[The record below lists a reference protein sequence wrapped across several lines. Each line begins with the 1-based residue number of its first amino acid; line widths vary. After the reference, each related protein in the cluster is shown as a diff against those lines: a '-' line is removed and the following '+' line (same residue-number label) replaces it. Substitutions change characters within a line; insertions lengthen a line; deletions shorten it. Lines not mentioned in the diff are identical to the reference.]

1 MSILRGN
8 QRHKSNFI
16 VTTFILFITACYV
29 GLLYTQIKQEFDA
42 AEAYAVHPWGAAF
55 SPTGAPAPSVAPQ
68 GTLPSSSSPHPTY
81 RFRSTGGI
89 SNMPSGGGVRG
100 IRVPVPTGGTG
111 FRVYN
116 SAGANAGASGT
127 SYAFRP
133 ASGSAGGSASGV
145 TLTSDAVLHSY
156 GGGNAA
162 GSSMQGASSQSRSAQ
177 GNATG
182 GGSLSAPVLTV
193 SMPVYT
199 LAYTPTTIGTDAD
212 KQAAAAAMASAQW
225 QQHTGF
231 SGSGALFSSPISSP
245 YRTVNGVSSFLSADE
260 YLAYSQTSTSGK
272 RYAPPQN
279 PIENSFLKWLET
291 LVRTESNYLYCID
304 GVYYFSES
312 TLRALFEAAQSSG
325 NLPGLTWEA
334 FLRWFTGQG
343 SDATYQFPVGEPWA
357 LLILAVLYAVFLL
370 WRRSPRN
377 IQRP

>member
-16 VTTFILFITACYV
+16 VTAFILFITACYV

-89 SNMPSGGGVRG
+89 SNMPSGGVVRS
-100 IRVPVPTGGTG
+100 IRVPVPSRGAG

-116 SAGANAGASGT
+116 NAGASGT

-133 ASGSAGGSASGV
+133 ASGSAGGSASGI

-162 GSSMQGASSQSRSAQ
+162 GSSMQGASSQNRSSQATS
-177 GNATG
+177 TG
-182 GGSLSAPVLTV
+182 GSSLSVPVLTV
-193 SMPVYT
+193 SLPVYT

-225 QQHTGF
+225 QQHTRF
-231 SGSGALFSSPISSP
+231 GSGALFSSPVSSP
-245 YRTVNGVSSFLSADE
+245 YGSATGVSTFLSADD
-260 YLAYSQTSTSGK
+260 YLAYSNGSPASSRYRAPSIGGGTTAAWLNWLSQQWKDGK
-272 RYAPPQN
+272 TD
-279 PIENSFLKWLET
+279 IT
-291 LVRTESNYLYCID
+291 LAE
-304 GVYYFSES
+304 
-312 TLRALFEAAQSSG
+312 LRALYDLMRAQDG
-325 NLPGLTWEA
+325 DFANTYTWEDFYNW
-334 FLRWFTGQG
+334 FLSQQG
-343 SDATYQFPVGEPWA
+343 SEGFKWALPVGDGTWVM
-357 LLILAVLYAVFLL
+357 LILITLYLL
-370 WRRSPRN
+370 YKTLISTLTN
-377 IQRP
+377 

>member
-68 GTLPSSSSPHPTY
+68 GTLPSSSSPQPTY

-89 SNMPSGGGVRG
+89 SNMPSGGGVRS
-100 IRVPVPTGGTG
+100 IRVPVPSRGAG

-116 SAGANAGASGT
+116 NAGASGT

-133 ASGSAGGSASGV
+133 ASGSAGGSASGI
-145 TLTSDAVLHSY
+145 TLTSDAVLRSY
-156 GGGNAA
+156 GGGTAA
-162 GSSMQGASSQSRSAQ
+162 GSSMQGASSQNRSSQATS
-177 GNATG
+177 TG

-231 SGSGALFSSPISSP
+231 SGSGAIFSSPISSP

-260 YLAYSQTSTSGK
+260 YLAYSQSGNSNRNRAPGNIGSTFS
-272 RYAPPQN
+272 R
-279 PIENSFLKWLET
+279 WLAEI
-291 LVRTESNYLYCID
+291 VADSNNYLYEID

-325 NLPGLTWEA
+325 NFPGLTWEK
-334 FLRWFTGQG
+334 FLSWFTSGQG
-343 SDATYQFPVGEPWA
+343 SNATYQFPVGEPWV

-370 WRRSPRN
+370 WRRSPRY

>member
-8 QRHKSNFI
+8 QHHKSNFI

-100 IRVPVPTGGTG
+100 IRVPVPSRGAG

-116 SAGANAGASGT
+116 NAGASGT

-162 GSSMQGASSQSRSAQ
+162 GSSMQGASSQSRSSQATS
-177 GNATG
+177 TG
-182 GGSLSAPVLTV
+182 GGSLAAPVLTV

-212 KQAAAAAMASAQW
+212 KQAAVAAMASAQW

-260 YLAYSQTSTSGK
+260 YLAYSQTSTTDK
-272 RYAPPQN
+272 RYTPQN
-279 PIENSFLKWLET
+279 NTIGNSFLAWLKT
-291 LVRTESNYLYCID
+291 LEGTESNYLYCID

-325 NLPGLTWEA
+325 NFPGLTWEE
-334 FLRWFTGQG
+334 FLTWFSRYSADEG
-343 SDATYQFPVGEPWA
+343 ATYQFPVGEPWV

>member
-42 AEAYAVHPWGAAF
+42 AEAYAVHPFGAAF

-100 IRVPVPTGGTG
+100 IRVPVPSRGAG

-116 SAGANAGASGT
+116 NAGASGT

-133 ASGSAGGSASGV
+133 ASGSAGGSASGIP
-145 TLTSDAVLHSY
+145 LTSDAVLHSY

-162 GSSMQGASSQSRSAQ
+162 GSGMQGASSQSRATQ
-177 GNATG
+177 GNAT

-231 SGSGALFSSPISSP
+231 SGSGAIFSSPISSP

-260 YLAYSQTSTSGK
+260 YLAHSQTSTSGK

-279 PIENSFLKWLET
+279 TIGNSFLAWLKT
-291 LVRTESNYLYCID
+291 LEGTESNYLYCID
-304 GVYYFSES
+304 GVYYFSEQG
-312 TLRALFEAAQSSG
+312 LRALFEAAQSSG
-325 NLPGLTWEA
+325 HFPGLTWEE
-334 FLRWFTGQG
+334 FLSWFSRYSADEG
-343 SDATYQFPVGEPWA
+343 ATYKFPVGEPWA

-370 WRRSPRN
+370 WRRSPRYM
-377 IQRP
+377 QRP

>member
-16 VTTFILFITACYV
+16 VTAFILFITACYV

-42 AEAYAVHPWGAAF
+42 TEAYAVHPWGAAF
-55 SPTGAPAPSVAPQ
+55 RPTGAPAPSVAPQ

-100 IRVPVPTGGTG
+100 IRVPVPSRGAG

-116 SAGANAGASGT
+116 NTGASGT

-162 GSSMQGASSQSRSAQ
+162 GSSMQGVSSQSRSAQ

-182 GGSLSAPVLTV
+182 GSLAAPVLTV

-225 QQHTGF
+225 QQYTGF
-231 SGSGALFSSPISSP
+231 PGSAAIFSSPVSSP
-245 YRTVNGVSSFLSADE
+245 YGSATGVSTFLSADD
-260 YLAYSQTSTSGK
+260 YLAYSNGSPASS
-272 RYAPPQN
+272 RYRLPGTID
-279 PIENSFLKWLET
+279 PIERWLQSLIAQGLGGYTGE
-291 LVRTESNYLYCID
+291 ID
-304 GVYYFSES
+304 GTYYFDLA
-312 TLRALFEAAQSSG
+312 TLKAYYEALIAG
-325 NLPGLTWEA
+325 NNMPAFTWEELLTWFNTQEG
-334 FLRWFTGQG
+334 TK
-343 SDATYQFPVGEPWA
+343 TYDFNPLPVGEPRV
-357 LLILAVLYAVFLL
+357 LLILAVLYTVYLL
-370 WRRSPRN
+370 WRRSPRFD
-377 IQRP
+377 QCS

>member
-16 VTTFILFITACYV
+16 VTAFILFITACYV

-100 IRVPVPTGGTG
+100 IRVPVPSRGAG

-116 SAGANAGASGT
+116 NAGASGN

-133 ASGSAGGSASGV
+133 ASGSAGGSASGI

-156 GGGNAA
+156 GGGYAA
-162 GSSMQGASSQSRSAQ
+162 GSSMQGVSSQSRSAQ

-193 SMPVYT
+193 SLPVYT
-199 LAYTPTTIGTDAD
+199 LAYTPTTIGTDQD

-231 SGSGALFSSPISSP
+231 SGSGAIFSSPISSP

-260 YLAYSQTSTSGK
+260 YLANSNGNSASS
-272 RYAPPQN
+272 RYRAPGTN
-279 PIENSFLKWLET
+279 VDPIERWLQSLIEQGLGGYTGET
-291 LVRTESNYLYCID
+291 D
-304 GVYYFSES
+304 GTYYFDLA
-312 TLRALFEAAQSSG
+312 TLKAYYEALIAG
-325 NLPGLTWEA
+325 NNMPAFTWEQ
-334 FLRWFTGQG
+334 LLSWFNTQEGTKKY
-343 SDATYQFPVGEPWA
+343 DFNPLPVGEPWV
-357 LLILAVLYAVFLL
+357 LLILAVLYAVYLL
-370 WRRSPRN
+370 WRRLPRFD
-377 IQRP
+377 Q

>member
-16 VTTFILFITACYV
+16 VTAFILFITACYV

-42 AEAYAVHPWGAAF
+42 AEAYAVHPWGAVF
-55 SPTGAPAPSVAPQ
+55 SPTDAPAPSVAPQ
-68 GTLPSSSSPHPTY
+68 GTLPSSSSPQPTY
-81 RFRSTGGI
+81 RFRSSGGI

-100 IRVPVPTGGTG
+100 IRVPVPSRGAG

-116 SAGANAGASGT
+116 NAGASGT

-162 GSSMQGASSQSRSAQ
+162 GSSMQGASSQSRSSQATS
-177 GNATG
+177 TG
-182 GGSLSAPVLTV
+182 GGSLAAPVLTV

-212 KQAAAAAMASAQW
+212 KQAAVAAMASAQW

-231 SGSGALFSSPISSP
+231 SGSGAIFSSPISSP
-245 YRTVNGVSSFLSADE
+245 YRTVTGVSSFLSADE
-260 YLAYSQTSTSGK
+260 YLAYSNGSPTSS
-272 RYAPPQN
+272 RYRAPGTID
-279 PIENSFLKWLET
+279 PIEQWLKSLIEQGLGGYTGET
-291 LVRTESNYLYCID
+291 D
-304 GVYYFSES
+304 GTYYFDLA
-312 TLRALFEAAQSSG
+312 TLKAYYEALVAG
-325 NLPGLTWEA
+325 NNMPTFTWEEILTWFNTQEG
-334 FLRWFTGQG
+334 TK
-343 SDATYQFPVGEPWA
+343 TYDFNPLPVGEPWV
-357 LLILAVLYAVFLL
+357 LLILAVLYAVYLL
-370 WRRSPRN
+370 WRRSSPRY

>member
-55 SPTGAPAPSVAPQ
+55 SPTDAPAPSVAPQ

-81 RFRSTGGI
+81 RFRSSGGI
-89 SNMPSGGGVRG
+89 GNMPSGGGVRG
-100 IRVPVPTGGTG
+100 IRVPVPSRGAG

-116 SAGANAGASGT
+116 NTGASGT

-162 GSSMQGASSQSRSAQ
+162 GSSMQGASSQNRSSQATS
-177 GNATG
+177 TG
-182 GGSLSAPVLTV
+182 GGSLAAPVLTV

-199 LAYTPTTIGTDAD
+199 LAYTPTTTGNNDA
-212 KQAAAAAMASAQW
+212 QAAAAAMASAQW
-225 QQHTGF
+225 QQYTGF
-231 SGSGALFSSPISSP
+231 SGSGAIFSSPISSP

-260 YLAYSQTSTSGK
+260 YLANSNGNSASS
-272 RYAPPQN
+272 RYRLPGTD
-279 PIENSFLKWLET
+279 PIELWLQSLIKKGLGGYTGET
-291 LVRTESNYLYCID
+291 D
-304 GVYYFSES
+304 GTYYFD
-312 TLRALFEAAQSSG
+312 LAALKAYYEALIAG
-325 NLPGLTWEA
+325 NNMPGFTWEEILTWFNTQEG
-334 FLRWFTGQG
+334 TK
-343 SDATYQFPVGEPWA
+343 TYDFNPLPVGEPWV
-357 LLILAVLYAVFLL
+357 LLILSALYAVYLL
-370 WRRSPRN
+370 WRRLPRFD
-377 IQRP
+377 QCS

>member
-16 VTTFILFITACYV
+16 VTAFILFITACYV

-81 RFRSTGGI
+81 RFRSGGI

-100 IRVPVPTGGTG
+100 IRVPVPSRGAG

-116 SAGANAGASGT
+116 NAGASGT

-133 ASGSAGGSASGV
+133 ASGSAGGSASSI

-162 GSSMQGASSQSRSAQ
+162 GSSMQGASSQNRSSQATS
-177 GNATG
+177 TG
-182 GGSLSAPVLTV
+182 GSSLSAPVLTV
-193 SMPVYT
+193 SLPTYT
-199 LAYTPTTIGTDAD
+199 LAYTPSTSLTAD
-212 KQAAAAAMASAQW
+212 PDQQAAAAAMASAQW

-231 SGSGALFSSPISSP
+231 SGSGAIFSSHISNP

-260 YLAYSQTSTSGK
+260 YLAYSNGSPTSS
-272 RYAPPQN
+272 RYRAPGTN
-279 PIENSFLKWLET
+279 VDPIERWLQSLIEQGLGGYTGET
-291 LVRTESNYLYCID
+291 D
-304 GVYYFSES
+304 GTYYFDLA
-312 TLRALFEAAQSSG
+312 TLKAYYEALIADNNMPTF
-325 NLPGLTWEA
+325 TWEEI
-334 FLRWFTGQG
+334 LNWFNGQVG
-343 SDATYQFPVGEPWA
+343 TKKYDFNPLPVGEPWV
-357 LLILAVLYAVFLL
+357 LLILAALYAVYLL
-370 WRRSPRN
+370 WRRSPRFD
-377 IQRP
+377 Q